1 MRWYDNERLSV
12 RIYKFFVKILK
23 NKFLRSSAFSFW
35 NWSARGQQ
43 TIQQNIMNM
52 EENVQMSCSN
62 CMFYLL
68 LILHKARNI
77 LLRGVSHLY
86 WCFQLKPVDD
96 ENFYQTILFW
106 CNDRFKI
113 TRISSFE
120 MEIKIPKTWIVDK
133 HMPIEL
139 YRNKLY
145 NVWTYTASGTHS
157 DTRVCVIQEI
167 IKEIPRHYCY
177 MRGWVQ
183 GIYADTANTHRIRSW
198 PANRG
203 KYDTS
208 FMFSA
213 NYSTSYQLH
222 IGRGFASRW
231 VFTKRLY
238 LLNQLRIKARKS
250 SMIISM

>member
-1 MRWYDNERLSV
+1 M
-12 RIYKFFVKILK
+12 KIFIKRYCFDVTTDSKWL
-23 NKFLRSSAFSFW
+23 
-35 NWSARGQQ
+35 
-43 TIQQNIMNM
+43 
-52 EENVQMSCSN
+52 
-62 CMFYLL
+62 
-68 LILHKARNI
+68 
-77 LLRGVSHLY
+77 VSHR
-86 WCFQLKPVDD
+86 LKWKSK
-96 ENFYQTILFW
+96 YQRHEFT
-106 CNDRFKI
+106 
-113 TRISSFE
+113 E
-120 MEIKIPKTWIVDK
+120 WIVDK

-139 YRNKLY
+139 YRNKHKLY

-183 GIYADTANTHRIRSW
+183 GIYANTANTHRIRSW

-203 KYDTS
+203 KYDAS

-231 VFTKRLY
+231 VFTKRLF
-238 LLNQLRIKARKS
+238 LLNQLRIKARIS
-250 SMIISM
+250 NMIISM